1 MPGRHLMIMKVEGL
15 ALEQVVRRLQAVGQ
29 TDLETVLLKRVFH
42 PMETVSSPST
52 KRIESMAR
60 ILEIYIEFP
69 TIIANPRDLFF
80 LTPLPDTEHVPNKPF
95 YC

>member
-42 PMETVSSPST
+42 PHGDGV
-52 KRIESMAR
+52 
-60 ILEIYIEFP
+60 
-69 TIIANPRDLFF
+69 IAFDEKDRKHGKNPGNL
-80 LTPLPDTEHVPNKPF
+80 
-95 YC
+95 Y